1 MNIHIPGYDANLM
14 DEYFKIRFNSLNT
27 FHAIGNRYDINY
39 MGMYDNIKEEEAY
52 YEVTEYRGDCYINNV
67 TVRMNRN
74 FVDPETPMNDTIIDK
89 NTWADNFLA
98 ATDINKKK
106 DNTKINRADVNSV
119 QLGHWVT
126 FKVFSTINLALRSL
140 DTSHAD
146 E

>member
-1 MNIHIPGYDANLM
+1 
-14 DEYFKIRFNSLNT
+14 
-27 FHAIGNRYDINY
+27 
-39 MGMYDNIKEEEAY
+39 
-52 YEVTEYRGDCYINNV
+52 
-67 TVRMNRN
+67 
-74 FVDPETPMNDTIIDK
+74 MNDTIVDK

-146 E
+146 EQALMG